1 MTQPLPALLCFGEAL
16 TDMIIQPDGRWLSR
30 PGGAPWNVARILAG
44 WGLPV
49 AFAGAISRDCFGD
62 ALQAASCDAGLDMRY
77 LQRVAASPLLAMVY
91 STQPPQ
97 YFFVGDNSADLH
109 FDAANLPQGW
119 PQAARWALFGGI
131 SLARAPLAG
140 HLLAQAQQLKGAGV
154 RIAYDPN
161 FRVAMNE
168 GYDDMFRQMV
178 ALADVV
184 KVSDEDL
191 SGLLRHHDHAAAL
204 ATLRQWNPQA
214 WVLYT
219 RGAAGAQLYV
229 DDAAWQ
235 LTPPAV
241 AVVDTVG
248 AGDASMAG
256 LLASLWQ
263 TPQATPAQHLA
274 AAVASGSAAC
284 GVAGAAIPPQATV
297 AGLQADL
304 LPAVQRSSQV

>member
-44 WGLPV
+44 WGLPA

-62 ALQAASCDAGLDMRY
+62 TLLAASAEVGLDLRY
-77 LQRVAASPLLAMVY
+77 MQPVHASPLLAMVY

-97 YFFVGDNSADLH
+97 YFFVGDHSADLH
-109 FDAANLPQGW
+109 FDAANLPPGW

-131 SLARAPLAG
+131 SLARPPLAG
-140 HLLAQAQQLKGAGV
+140 HLLAQARQLKAAGV

-161 FRVAMNE
+161 FRVAMDAR
-168 GYDDMFRQMV
+168 YDDMLRQMV

-191 SGLLRHHDHAAAL
+191 AGLFRHHDQAAAL
-204 ATLRQWNPQA
+204 ATLQQWNPQA
-214 WVLYT
+214 LILYT
-219 RGAAGAQLYV
+219 CGAAGAQLW
-229 DDAAWQ
+229 AGAQRWQ
-235 LTPPAV
+235 LAPPPV
-241 AVVDTVG
+241 TVVDTVG

-256 LLASLWQ
+256 LLASLWR

-284 GVAGAAIPPQATV
+284 GVAGAAVPLRSAVDALCQR
-297 AGLQADL
+297 L
-304 LPAVQRSSQV
+304 LPQVAVMA